1 MDLIEAFQGI
11 KDPRI
16 ERHKRHALQDILFIA
31 ICSFICGADKWT
43 EVVEFG
49 LAKEKWFKQFLSLP
63 NGIPS
68 HDTFGRVFSL
78 LCPSEFQTCF
88 LAWVQSISEVTQ
100 GEIIAIDGKTLR
112 RSHDRSNKTAA
123 IHMVSAW
130 ACKNGLVL
138 GQLKTEEKSNEI
150 TAIPKLL
157 KMLELNECIV
167 TIDAMGCQKE
177 IAQAIQD
184 QGADYILALKG
195 NQGSLHDDVTLY
207 LNEAINKGELNQA
220 FDFHETI
227 DAGHGRIEIR
237 RYWLC
242 NNVDWLDQH
251 SQWRGLKSI
260 GLAESERHIGDE
272 KTIERRYFI
281 SSLEHNAQ
289 QFGEAVRKHWG
300 IENSLHWVLDI
311 TFREDESRV
320 RKDFA
325 PENMAMLRHIALNLL
340 KQETT
345 LKRGM
350 KTKRLKS
357 GWDESYL
364 LKVLGIAS

>member
-11 KDPRI
+11 NDPRI
-16 ERHKRHALQDILFIA
+16 ERHRRHYLQDILFIA

-43 EVVEFG
+43 EVVDFG

-78 LCPSEFQTCF
+78 LCPAEFQTCF
-88 LAWVQSISEVTQ
+88 LAWVRSISEITQ

-112 RSHDRSNKTAA
+112 RSHDRCNKTAA

-130 ACKNGLVL
+130 ACENGLVL

-157 KMLELNECIV
+157 KLLELTDCIV

-177 IAQAIQD
+177 IAQTIQN

-195 NQGSLHDDVTLY
+195 NQGTLHDDVTLY
-207 LNEAINKGELNQA
+207 LNGAINKGDLTTA

-227 DAGHGRIEIR
+227 DADHGRIEIR
-237 RYWLC
+237 RYWVC
-242 NNVDWLDQH
+242 NDVGWLDQH
-251 SQWRGLKSI
+251 DQWCGLKSI

-272 KTIERRYFI
+272 ITIERRYFI
-281 SSLEHNAQ
+281 SSLDNDAQ
-289 QFGEAVRKHWG
+289 RFGNAVRKHWG
-300 IENSLHWVLDI
+300 IENSLHWILDVA
-311 TFREDESRV
+311 FREDESRV

-340 KQETT
+340 RQETT
-345 LKRGM
+345 SKRGI

-357 GWDESYL
+357 GWDEGYL

>member
-1 MDLIEAFQGI
+1 MDRIEAFQGI

-16 ERHKRHALQDILFIA
+16 ERHKRHSLEDILFIA
-31 ICSFICGADKWT
+31 ICAFICGADKWT

-49 LAKEKWFKQFLSLP
+49 LAKEKWFKRFLSLP

-78 LCPSEFQTCF
+78 LSPSEFQTCF
-88 LAWVQSISEVTQ
+88 MAWIQSIRDVTQ

-130 ACKNGLVL
+130 ACDHGLVL

-157 KMLELNECIV
+157 KLLELNNCIV

-177 IAQAIQD
+177 IAQTIQD
-184 QGADYILALKG
+184 QGADYVLALKG
-195 NQGSLHDDVTLY
+195 NQGALHDDVSLY
-207 LNEAINKGELNQA
+207 LNEAINKGELKNA
-220 FDFHETI
+220 FDYHESTNA
-227 DAGHGRIEIR
+227 DHGRIEIR
-237 RYWLC
+237 RYWIC
-242 NNVDWLDQH
+242 NDVDWLDQH
-251 SQWRGLKSI
+251 GQWSGLNSI

-272 KTIERRYFI
+272 LTIERRYFI
-281 SSLEHNAQ
+281 SSLGNDAQ
-289 QFGEAVRKHWG
+289 QFGNAVRKHWG
-300 IENSLHWVLDI
+300 IENNLHWVLDVA
-311 TFREDESRV
+311 FREDENRV
-320 RKDFA
+320 RKDHA
-325 PENMAMLRHIALNLL
+325 PENMTMLRHIALNLL

-345 LKRGM
+345 LKRGI

-364 LKVLGIAS
+364 FKVLGIAR

>member
-16 ERHKRHALQDILFIA
+16 ERHKRHSLEDILFIA
-31 ICSFICGADKWT
+31 ICAFICGADKWT

-49 LAKEKWFKQFLSLP
+49 LAKEKWFKRFLSLP

-78 LCPSEFQTCF
+78 LSPSEFQTCF
-88 LAWVQSISEVTQ
+88 MAWIQSIRDVTQ

-130 ACKNGLVL
+130 ACDHGLVL

-157 KMLELNECIV
+157 KLLELNNCIV

-177 IAQAIQD
+177 IAQTIQD
-184 QGADYILALKG
+184 QGADYVLALKG
-195 NQGSLHDDVTLY
+195 NQGALHDDVSLY
-207 LNEAINKGELNQA
+207 LNEAINKGELKNA
-220 FDFHETI
+220 FDYHESTNA
-227 DAGHGRIEIR
+227 DHGRIEIR
-237 RYWLC
+237 RYWIC
-242 NNVDWLDQH
+242 NDVDWLDQH
-251 SQWRGLKSI
+251 GQWSGLNSI
-260 GLAESERHIGDE
+260 GLAESERHIGD
-272 KTIERRYFI
+272 KLAIERRYFI
-281 SSLEHNAQ
+281 SSLGNDAQ
-289 QFGEAVRKHWG
+289 QFGNAVRKHWG
-300 IENSLHWVLDI
+300 IENNLHWVLDVA
-311 TFREDESRV
+311 FREDENRV
-320 RKDFA
+320 RKDHA
-325 PENMAMLRHIALNLL
+325 PENMTMLRHIALNLL

-345 LKRGM
+345 LKRGI

-364 LKVLGIAS
+364 FKVLGIAR